1 MQDPSNKKKSIDD
14 YSIIS
19 VVGKGS
25 YAKVF
30 LVKDVHTGK
39 LHAMKVLKKEKIE
52 QKKQENHVKVER
64 DVLINIDHPF
74 VIKFDSSFQNDKK
87 LYFVLEYCHG
97 MVRESLLT
105 FRWRVVQ
112 PLEQEEKV
120 QRGLNQ
126 VLRSPDGLGA

>member
-1 MQDPSNKKKSIDD
+1 MNTKDQTPKKETIDD

-30 LVKDVHTGK
+30 LVKNIHTEK

-52 QKKQENHVKVER
+52 QRKQETHVKVER

-74 VIKFDSSFQNDKK
+74 VIKFFSSF
-87 LYFVLEYCHG
+87 
-97 MVRESLLT
+97 
-105 FRWRVVQ
+105 
-112 PLEQEEKV
+112 
-120 QRGLNQ
+120 
-126 VLRSPDGLGA
+126 